1 MSKLPSTAQSNEE
14 IIIDIQSLQQ
24 LEQDLFNNLE
34 TNTNLNTEQKEEIV
48 NKMNSIS
55 GMRVNLYQT
64 LYGVN
69 DYYQSALANSMG
81 TLSEQITAINIV
93 EQELN
98 QSKKQLEALE
108 AEKNNKIRLV
118 EINEYY
124 NDRYAEHTSL
134 MKIILCTLLP
144 VVVLVVLNKKK
155 ILPDN
160 VYYVLLVIVFVIGGY
175 FACLTYGSLLSRDN
189 MNYQQYSYNFNPNN
203 VKNTTTTTSTS
214 SSDPWLTVTNP
225 FDSSSTTCVGADCCS
240 SSEMF
245 DASLNQCV
253 VGTTESFMTQ
263 QKSVESMVNKVLTK
277 GVNTKYRSDYSMTNN
292 YKAYNS

>member
-1 MSKLPSTAQSNEE
+1 
-14 IIIDIQSLQQ
+14 
-24 LEQDLFNNLE
+24 
-34 TNTNLNTEQKEEIV
+34 
-48 NKMNSIS
+48 MNSIS

-81 TLSEQITAINIV
+81 TLSEQIEAINIV

-160 VYYVLLVIVFVIGGY
+160 VYYILLIIVFAIGGY
-175 FACLTYGSLLSRDN
+175 FVCLTYISLLSRDN
-189 MNYQQYSYNFNPNN
+189 MNYQQYSYNFNPNS
-203 VKNTTTTTSTS
+203 VKNTSTSSSSSS

-225 FDSSSTTCVGADCCS
+225 FDTSSTTCVGADCCS
-240 SSEMF
+240 SSETF

-253 VGTTESFMTQ
+253 VGTTESFTTTTPQ
-263 QKSVESMVNKVLTK
+263 TTVESMVNQVLTK